1 MIIEMFV
8 SATLRGSAKGTGK
21 VMYTMRTK
29 QENGQNYEK
38 PPEIGKAESPANRL
52 GVWSICRALERLPSD
67 REIVIYTENSYIA
80 SVINQCWSERWAR
93 NGWKNSRGKEIKDAD

>member
-1 MIIEMFV
+1 MHRAEETAGEKEVLRLIIEMFV

-38 PPEIGKAESPANRL
+38 PPEIGKAESTANRL
-52 GVWSICRALERLPSD
+52 VLWSICRALFFFNF
-67 REIVIYTENSYIA
+67 Y
-80 SVINQCWSERWAR
+80 
-93 NGWKNSRGKEIKDAD
+93 G